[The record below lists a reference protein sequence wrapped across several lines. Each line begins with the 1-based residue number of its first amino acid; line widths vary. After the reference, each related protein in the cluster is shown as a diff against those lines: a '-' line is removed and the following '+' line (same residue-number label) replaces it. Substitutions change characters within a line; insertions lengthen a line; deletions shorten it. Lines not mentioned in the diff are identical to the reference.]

1 MLDAGSRAS
10 VAGGLDRLS
19 EARLQLLP
27 RFAALAC
34 TAEGIEASLINGGS
48 IGIQEFSTLSSTMC
62 RLASRIGEDCGGHG
76 CDLDDMAR
84 YISVDPRLCRVARLT
99 KRGLKAIAV
108 EDDPSGQQGSKDEP
122 AALED
127 ATTAGAADT
136 KPEPAAARSGKDAGK
151 DSIAAAPGGQTRSK
165 QAQII
170 ELLQRPDGVT
180 IAAVMA
186 ATGWQQH
193 SVRGF
198 FAGAVRKKLGLTL
211 VSEKVGD
218 ERVYRIVPPDAPKP
232 AARRSTRRAA

>member
-1 MLDAGSRAS
+1 MSKLTDT
-10 VAGGLDRLS
+10 
-19 EARLQLLP
+19 QLV
-27 RFAALAC
+27 
-34 TAEGIEASLINGGS
+34 
-48 IGIQEFSTLSSTMC
+48 TLSA
-62 RLASRIGEDCGGHG
+62 ASQREDRGIVLPPNLKGGAAQKLVAKLIELGLVEEIRARGDLPVWRRNDEKPMALRI
-76 CDLDDMAR
+76 
-84 YISVDPRLCRVARLT
+84 T
-99 KRGLKAIAV
+99 KGGLKAIAV
-108 EDDPSGQQGSKDEP
+108 EDDPGDQQGGEDGP
-122 AALED
+122 TALDD
-127 ATTAGAADT
+127 ATTAPAADA
-136 KPEPAAARSGKDAGK
+136 KP
-151 DSIAAAPGGQTRSK
+151 IAAAPASQTRSK

-211 VSEKVGD
+211 VSEKVGE

>member
-1 MLDAGSRAS
+1 MSKLTDT
-10 VAGGLDRLS
+10 
-19 EARLQLLP
+19 QLV
-27 RFAALAC
+27 
-34 TAEGIEASLINGGS
+34 
-48 IGIQEFSTLSSTMC
+48 TLST
-62 RLASRIGEDCGGHG
+62 ASQREDRGIVLPANLKGGAAQKFVAKLIELGFVEEIRARGDLPVWRRDDERPMALRI
-76 CDLDDMAR
+76 
-84 YISVDPRLCRVARLT
+84 T

-108 EDDPSGQQGSKDEP
+108 EDDRGDQQATEDES
-122 AALED
+122 ATTEND
-127 ATTAGAADT
+127 TTAGAADA
-136 KPEPAAARSGKDAGK
+136 KPGRAADRVGKDAGK
-151 DSIAAAPGGQTRSK
+151 DTIAAAPGAQTRSK

-170 ELLQRPDGVT
+170 ELLQRPEGAT

-211 VSEKVGD
+211 VSDKIGD

>member
-1 MLDAGSRAS
+1 MPKLTDTQLVILSAASQREDRGIVLPANLKGGAAQKLVAKLIELGLVEEIRAR
-10 VAGGLDRLS
+10 GD
-19 EARLQLLP
+19 LP
-27 RFAALAC
+27 VWRRDDEKPMAL
-34 TAEGIEASLINGGS
+34 
-48 IGIQEFSTLSSTMC
+48 
-62 RLASRIGEDCGGHG
+62 RI
-76 CDLDDMAR
+76 
-84 YISVDPRLCRVARLT
+84 T

-108 EDDPSGQQGSKDEP
+108 ENDPSDQQGSEDQP
-122 AALED
+122 TALDD
-127 ATTAGAADT
+127 ATTPPAADA
-136 KPEPAAARSGKDAGK
+136 KPERAAARSGKDAGK
-151 DSIAAAPGGQTRSK
+151 DSIAAAPAGQTRSK

-170 ELLQRPDGVT
+170 ELLQRPKGAT

-186 ATGWQQH
+186 VTGWQQH